1 MYDNHELYR
10 AEYEE
15 RMRQAVERNRFREFL
30 PIKPNWLVAALGQL
44 RIFLF

>member
-10 AEYEE
+10 AEFEE
-15 RMRQAVERNRFREFL
+15 RVRQAIERNRFRDFL
-30 PIKPNWLVAALGQL
+30 PAKPNWLIMALGQL